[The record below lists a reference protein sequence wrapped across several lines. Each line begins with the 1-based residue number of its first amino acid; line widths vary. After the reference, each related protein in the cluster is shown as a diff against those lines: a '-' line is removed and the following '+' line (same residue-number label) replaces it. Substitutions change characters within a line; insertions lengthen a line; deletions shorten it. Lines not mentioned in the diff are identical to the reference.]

1 MRAARG
7 RRRRSSAARLG
18 DERRHAGKVSS
29 PILTPTP
36 TPLAGSG
43 RKLWLSSPS
52 KEEDQGGGHL
62 RFAAYL
68 PDPRRVRH
76 RARAD
81 DELTLHENDRAR
93 EPHDF
98 TMRFD
103 EFVKPHRVDEL
114 HIQFDGGMRLVARG
128 AQCGHAHGLIGE
140 RGEHAAVHDVGEVQM
155 LALDEE
161 AKPGIA
167 ISPDRT
173 DQFAK
178 ADRLDDF
185 PPRAAS
191 RRLRSGMSFSALAPS
206 ATARPLSPSL
216 RTAST

>member
-1 MRAARG
+1 MGATYASPRIFQIPVAFAT
-7 RRRRSSAARLG
+7 
-18 DERRHAGKVSS
+18 ERV
-29 PILTPTP
+29 PT
-36 TPLAGSG
+36 
-43 RKLWLSSPS
+43 
-52 KEEDQGGGHL
+52 
-62 RFAAYL
+62 
-68 PDPRRVRH
+68 
-76 RARAD
+76 
-81 DELTLHENDRAR
+81 LTLHENDRAR

-103 EFVKPHRVDEL
+103 EFVKPHRVYEL

-140 RGEHAAVHDVGEVQM
+140 RGEHAAVHDIGEVQM

-173 DQFAK
+173 DQFAE

-185 PPRAAS
+185 PAGARRIECRRLRRRRLVVHADTLAAGTRAAS
-191 RRLRSGMSFSALAPS
+191 RRLRSGMSFSALAP
-206 ATARPLSPSL
+206 AAMARPLSPSP
-216 RTAST
+216 RTAAT